1 MNQDQE
7 IERDA
12 TSNTFLPL
20 PPSSSIIVTEENQ
33 KFFFDHMKQ
42 GSLAIKNVITKDFII
57 LYFRL
62 IKILFQ
68 DFLPLLWLYPHQL
81 WSHHHGD
88 HSLRVTESVLRVSR
102 RVMAGQQGDS
112 VLPVVTRV
120 TWSAPVPRSSCPS
133 CHHFPPSLPAISR
146 CCQLCVK
153 MWPMT
158 GNPPPV

>member
-1 MNQDQE
+1 MCKCGIFYFLCGCIVWNAVCAHLWSYSTNSDIILEMNRDQE

-20 PPSSSIIVTEENQ
+20 PPSSSITVTEKNQ
-33 KFFFDHMKQ
+33 KFFDHMKQ
-42 GSLAIKNVITKDFII
+42 GSSAIKIVITKDFII

-120 TWSAPVPRSSCPS
+120 T
-133 CHHFPPSLPAISR
+133 
-146 CCQLCVK
+146 
-153 MWPMT
+153 
-158 GNPPPV
+158 